1 MLKEYGYVRVGAAVN
16 KLKIAD
22 IHYNVDEMKKI
33 LDKAIEQGIEIIT
46 FPELSLTGYTC
57 QDLFLNDDLLQGV
70 LLGME
75 ELKEYSVSHSIVF
88 IVGAPLKIGT
98 VLYNCAI
105 SFSNGK
111 IIGITPK
118 TFIPNYGEF
127 YEARYFASGNHLKD
141 TRITLLGE
149 EVMISNRLL
158 YHAAGYE
165 DICYAVEICEDLWAA
180 NAPSNL
186 MSVLGATLIFNLSSS
201 NELVG
206 KCAYRRSLIRSQA
219 AKTRGAYIYASSG
232 LSESTS
238 DLVFSGHAMIAEAN
252 SIRKENERFSFES
265 SIIYEDIDVF
275 RLVHDR
281 KMRPNMEGLFT
292 DLQPCH
298 TYFSLQKNKNILEKT
313 YSRTPFIP
321 KDKEN
326 LEEILKLQTFA
337 LAKRIKH
344 LNYSKMVIGISG
356 GADSTLAFLVCLRVA
371 EVLKLP
377 YSHVIAITMPGFGTS
392 NRTLE
397 NAKKLIEGSKAT
409 YKEISI
415 KAAVLQHYQDIGH
428 DPNVL
433 DITYENSQARER
445 TQILFD
451 YANKVG
457 GIVIGTGDLSEIAL
471 GWATYNGDHMSS
483 YSVNASIPKTLV
495 TKLIEKIKDDQEEG
509 IMKDTLTDILNTPIS
524 PELLPLDAAGH
535 TIQSSEASVG
545 PYILQDFLLYH
556 FMRYGAGVKKLYF
569 LACSTFDYS
578 EEDIKKYLITFIK
591 RFFTQQFKRNC
602 MPDGVKVGS
611 ISLSPRGDLRM
622 SSDTSYALYLK
633 EAEEL

>member
-238 DLVFSGHAMIAEAN
+238 DLVFSGHAMIAE
-252 SIRKENERFSFES
+252 
-265 SIIYEDIDVF
+265 
-275 RLVHDR
+275 DR
-281 KMRPNMEGLFT
+281 K
-292 DLQPCH
+292 
-298 TYFSLQKNKNILEKT
+298 
-313 YSRTPFIP
+313 
-321 KDKEN
+321 
-326 LEEILKLQTFA
+326 
-337 LAKRIKH
+337 
-344 LNYSKMVIGISG
+344 
-356 GADSTLAFLVCLRVA
+356 
-371 EVLKLP
+371 
-377 YSHVIAITMPGFGTS
+377 
-392 NRTLE
+392 
-397 NAKKLIEGSKAT
+397 
-409 YKEISI
+409 
-415 KAAVLQHYQDIGH
+415 
-428 DPNVL
+428 
-433 DITYENSQARER
+433 
-445 TQILFD
+445 
-451 YANKVG
+451 
-457 GIVIGTGDLSEIAL
+457 
-471 GWATYNGDHMSS
+471 
-483 YSVNASIPKTLV
+483 SVV
-495 TKLIEKIKDDQEEG
+495 
-509 IMKDTLTDILNTPIS
+509 
-524 PELLPLDAAGH
+524 
-535 TIQSSEASVG
+535 
-545 PYILQDFLLYH
+545 
-556 FMRYGAGVKKLYF
+556 
-569 LACSTFDYS
+569 
-578 EEDIKKYLITFIK
+578 
-591 RFFTQQFKRNC
+591 
-602 MPDGVKVGS
+602 
-611 ISLSPRGDLRM
+611 
-622 SSDTSYALYLK
+622 
-633 EAEEL
+633 